1 MGHTSG
7 RTAAAALLALAAGLS
22 ACASTAALPP
32 NEPLASATPAGA
44 TSTPAANPRPRGTV
58 RLAFAGD
65 LHFEWHLANLLD
77 HPRGALGPITR
88 TLRDADVTM
97 VNLESAITARGAQEA
112 KDLED
117 PSDRFYFRTRPAA
130 LDVLAEAGV
139 DVVTVANNHGADYG
153 PVGIRDTLRASRH
166 GPIPVIGIGS
176 DRREAFT
183 PYRVTV
189 GETDLAFLAA
199 DASFREGSSGVWE
212 AGPGNAGLAA
222 AHDPRPRD
230 LLRAVRAADAVDD
243 VVVVYLHWGEEL
255 HSCPT
260 PQQKITA
267 RALADA
273 GADVIVGSH
282 AHVQLGSGWLG
293 DSYVSYGLGNFLW
306 YHDGTPRT
314 GVLDVVIRDGRV
326 VDDSWTPARIQP
338 YGIPLPL
345 QGAERSAAVESWE
358 SLRDCAGLAA
368 RPASPRTTVQPAFHA
383 SIDRIGPA
391 LSQRVTSGPGCPVPV
406 AELRHLRLAYIG
418 FDGRAHTGELVV
430 HRDHARDVVGVF
442 RTLYDARWPIRRM
455 RLVDAYGGS
464 DARSMAADNTS
475 GFNCRRVA
483 GSDSWSAHAY
493 GAAIDINP
501 RENPDL
507 SRGLVAPS
515 AGRPFALLDR
525 SSGAPL
531 QPGVVRADD
540 VVVRA
545 FAAIGWTWGG
555 HWAEPDYQHFT
566 AR

>member
-1 MGHTSG
+1 MGHTPG
-7 RTAAAALLALAAGLS
+7 RIAAAALLALAAGLS
-22 ACASTAALPP
+22 ACARTAAAPPGEPPASAAPTSPGSPLPP
-32 NEPLASATPAGA
+32 VDRA
-44 TSTPAANPRPRGTV
+44 PRGTV
-58 RLAFAGD
+58 TLAFAGD

-88 TLRDADVTM
+88 TLRDADLTM

-117 PSDRFYFRTRPAA
+117 PSNRFYFRTRPAA

-139 DVVTVANNHGADYG
+139 DVATVANNHGADYG
-153 PVGIRDTLRASRH
+153 PVGIQDTLRASRH

-230 LLRAVRAADAVDD
+230 LLRAVRAADAIDD

-260 PQQKITA
+260 DQQRVTA
-267 RALADA
+267 RALVDA

-282 AHVQLGSGWLG
+282 AHLQLGSGWLG
-293 DSYVSYGLGNFLW
+293 ESYVNYGLGNFLW
-306 YHDGTPRT
+306 YHDKSPRT
-314 GVLDVVIRDGRV
+314 GVLRVVIRDGKV
-326 VDDSWTPARIQP
+326 VGDSWTPALIQS

-345 QGAERSAAVESWE
+345 QGAERTAAVDSWE
-358 SLRDCAGLAA
+358 SKRSCAGLAP
-368 RPASPRTTVQPAFHA
+368 RPDGHGFQAT
-383 SIDRIGPA
+383 IDPVEQGVTIGA
-391 LSQRVTSGPGCPVPV
+391 GCPVP
-406 AELRHLRLAYIG
+406 ARELRHLRLGYIG
-418 FDGRAHTGELVV
+418 FDGKAHTGDLVV
-430 HRDHARDVVGVF
+430 HRDHARDVVEVF
-442 RTLYDARWPIRRM
+442 HQLYDARWPIRRM
-455 RLVDAYGGS
+455 RPVDVYGGS
-464 DARSMAADNTS
+464 DTLSMAADNSS
-475 GFNCRRVA
+475 GFNCRPVA
-483 GSDSWSAHAY
+483 GSDNWSAHAY
-493 GAAIDINP
+493 GAAVDLNP

-507 SRGLVAPS
+507 SRGLVAPPS
-515 AGRPFALLDR
+515 GRPFALLER
-525 SSGAPL
+525 SSGASL
-531 QPGVVRADD
+531 APGVISADD

-555 HWAEPDYQHFT
+555 TWAEPDYQHFT